1 MHILKIATTTTKR
14 NGWEQKSIKTLHC
27 SEIEAKITVLK
38 TNDFCQMTSY
48 VTDIRKRT
56 RASVAAI
63 NEQKQVKSIDWKI
76 GKLMILIDFVH
87 DFNFFYFYSCLPSS
101 SYYLFCLWDKKEQD
115 TLRVEEKC
123 QSQQEKKLFFLLYKN
138 LLCLSFFVNSTQIV
152 PHKYL
157 LIHALFL
164 LLFSILILFTNFS
177 RIFCGLDLLS
187 SVQFGELFEYSH

>member
-1 MHILKIATTTTKR
+1 M

-27 SEIEAKITVLK
+27 SEIEAKITGLK

-48 VTDIRKRT
+48 VTDVRKGL
-56 RASVAAI
+56 SVAAI

-87 DFNFFYFYSCLPSS
+87 DFNFFFLFMPAFYSRPIIYFVS
-101 SYYLFCLWDKKEQD
+101 KIKEQD
-115 TLRVEEKC
+115 TLRVEGKM
-123 QSQQEKKLFFLLYKN
+123 SKSTRKFYFLLLYRN

-157 LIHALFL
+157 LIHVLF

-177 RIFCGLDLLS
+177 
-187 SVQFGELFEYSH
+187 

>member
-1 MHILKIATTTTKR
+1 M

-27 SEIEAKITVLK
+27 SEIEAKITGLK

-48 VTDIRKRT
+48 VTDIRKGLSL
-56 RASVAAI
+56 ASVAAI

-87 DFNFFYFYSCLPSS
+87 DFNFFFLFMPAFHSCPIIYFVS
-101 SYYLFCLWDKKEQD
+101 KIKEQD
-115 TLRVEEKC
+115 TLRAEEKC
-123 QSQQEKKLFFLLYKN
+123 QSQQESFFFLLYKN

-157 LIHALFL
+157 LIHVLSLF
-164 LLFSILILFTNFS
+164 FSILILFTNFS
-177 RIFCGLDLLS
+177 RYFVD
-187 SVQFGELFEYSH
+187 